1 MERKQLIDYYEKTR
15 FDYRVAWLDR
25 ANPAIHFGY
34 YDEKARVHKD
44 ALFRLNEVMAD
55 LASIGPECR
64 VLDAGCGLGASALWL
79 AKNRG
84 AQVTGINLVSGQ
96 VSAASKLAEKN
107 GLEGLLQF
115 VQADY
120 HQTPFPDESFEVV
133 WACESLC
140 HSPDK
145 RAFYREAFRVLRPG
159 GRLVMAEYIRSAR
172 PLDLKRE
179 ALLADWLSGWAIP
192 DIDTPEEHSSNALEA
207 GFAGIEIKDV
217 TAHTRVS
224 HRNLY
229 KHGRKWWRLGQ
240 ALTAIGI
247 RSRIE
252 KGNHR
257 GAIRQFE
264 ALEEK
269 AWFYG
274 LGLAK
279 KAENV

>member
-64 VLDAGCGLGASALWL
+64 VLDAGCGLGASALWM

-84 AQVTGINLVSGQ
+84 AQVTGINLVPGQ
-96 VSAASKLAEKN
+96 VSAASKLAGIN
-107 GLEGLLQF
+107 GLEGLVQF

-145 RAFYREAFRVLRPG
+145 KAFYREANRVLRPG
-159 GRLVMAEYIRSAR
+159 GRLVMAEYFRSAR
-172 PLDLKRE
+172 PLDSKRE
-179 ALLADWLSGWAIP
+179 DLLADWLSGWAIP
-192 DIDTPEEHSSNALEA
+192 DIDTREEHSINALEA
-207 GFAGIEIKDV
+207 GFAGLEIKDV

-229 KHGRKWWRLGQ
+229 NHGRKWWRLGQ

-274 LGLAK
+274 LGLAQ
-279 KAENV
+279 KAENI